1 MDEKIDK
8 LFFFAKSK
16 RKKSGN
22 IVNLVNNIN
31 DKNSSVNSNSKNEN
45 KDLISE
51 ENIVKNE
58 PTDSD
63 IEYICK
69 LINSKREYIDHF
81 LLRLNN
87 FRTLGSLS
95 MPEKIFNYI
104 VQVLREIGI

>member
-1 MDEKIDK
+1 MNKKNYIIDVQKEIINMDEKIDK

-22 IVNLVNNIN
+22 IVNNIN
-31 DKNSSVNSNSKNEN
+31 DKNSNVNSNSKNEN

-69 LINSKREYIDHF
+69 L
-81 LLRLNN
+81 L
-87 FRTLGSLS
+87 T
-95 MPEKIFNYI
+95 IFY
-104 VQVLREIGI
+104 